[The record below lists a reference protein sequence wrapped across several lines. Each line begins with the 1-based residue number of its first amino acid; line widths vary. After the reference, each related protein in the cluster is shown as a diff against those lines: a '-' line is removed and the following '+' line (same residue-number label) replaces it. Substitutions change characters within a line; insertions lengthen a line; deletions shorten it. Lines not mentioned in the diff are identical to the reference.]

1 MVMPF
6 LPFYLKE
13 LGVTDPDSVK
23 IWSGLVFS
31 APFMVSALMQ
41 PLWGVLGDRYGRKPM
56 VVRAMMAL
64 GAANI
69 VMGFAQTA
77 PQLLTLRF
85 CQGFLSGFVAPSLA
99 LLSSCTPENRTGQAI
114 GTLQSSLVTGMI
126 VGPLLGGVLAHFFG
140 YRPLFFGTGSYAASR
155 LL

>member
-1 MVMPF
+1 MELWKKNLYSLWAAQFTAAAGLSMVMPF

-31 APFMVSALMQ
+31 APFMISALMQ

-64 GAANI
+64 GTANI
-69 VMGFAQTA
+69 VMDL
-77 PQLLTLRF
+77 PKRL
-85 CQGFLSGFVAPSLA
+85 PS
-99 LLSSCTPENRTGQAI
+99 
-114 GTLQSSLVTGMI
+114 
-126 VGPLLGGVLAHFFG
+126 
-140 YRPLFFGTGSYAASR
+140 Y
-155 LL
+155 